1 MVVGEEYTELEYFP
15 SIELFDVQ
23 GYLMNWR
30 GGCLVIRSDRKICSG
45 CPPASHRRG

>member
-1 MVVGEEYTELEYFP
+1 MVVGEEYTKLEYFP

-30 GGCLVIRSDRKICSG
+30 GRLAC
-45 CPPASHRRG
+45 HRDQIENLLRLSSSKS